1 VKKTILIK
9 VYGSYVLLLFTL
21 TALFLLLSF
30 STIRKHY
37 LNTLVRDLERL
48 GHGLMAQ
55 VDVFLG
61 EARCQDLERFLTEKG
76 RQISTRLTVISPEG
90 VVLADSEKDPAT
102 MESHR
107 FRPEVY
113 EALQG
118 RPGHALRYSTTVKQD
133 MLYVALPIKSGDR
146 IEGTLRLSLF
156 VSDIDILLGALRGD
170 MARAVIAILVLAIL
184 AAFIFSRNLTRPI
197 REMVRASRRVEAGD
211 FEARVRIRN
220 RDEWKELAQSF
231 NSMTGEIKRLF
242 ADLRRRKEEIDNI
255 IASMDEGILVIDKD
269 DKILLFNESSAR
281 LIGRAS
287 MEGKHYW
294 EVVRTTPFVEL
305 VRKVKDEKK
314 SSLAEIVF
322 GQRNVLCRASYLASQ
337 DGVVATFHDIT
348 EMQNLAQMK
357 KDFVL
362 NVSHELRTPLT
373 AIRGYAETLETE
385 VGEKDKAYAVTILK
399 HTDRLIRVVEDLLIL
414 ATLEEKGVGLE
425 VETVNLAELAENILR
440 IFEPRAKEKN
450 ITLRLAVDA
459 ASPTI
464 RGDSFRLEQVLVNL
478 IDNAIKYTEKGH
490 VEVKLRS
497 EEGTMILQVS
507 DSGIGIP
514 AEDQNR
520 IFERF
525 YVVDKSRS
533 RRLGGTGLGLSIVKH
548 IVLLHGGKIHLESTP
563 GVGTTFT
570 VMLPRQVP

>member
-1 VKKTILIK
+1 MKKSILLK
-9 VYGSYVLLLFTL
+9 VFASYVLLLFTL

-30 STIRKHY
+30 NSVRKHY

-48 GHGLMAQ
+48 GQSLLAQ
-55 VDVFLG
+55 VDVYLSEG
-61 EARCQDLERFLTEKG
+61 RYQDLEQFLIEKG
-76 RQISTRLTVISPEG
+76 RQIDTRLTIINPEG
-90 VVLADSEKDPAT
+90 VVLAESEKDPAT

-113 EALQG
+113 DALQG
-118 RPGHALRYSTTVKQD
+118 RLGHSLRYSSTVKQD
-133 MLYVALPIKSGDR
+133 MLYIALPIEREGR
-146 IEGTLRLSLF
+146 IVGALRLSLF

-170 MARAVIAILVLAIL
+170 MARAGIAILFLAL
-184 AAFIFSRNLTRPI
+184 LGALVFSRNLTRPI

-220 RDEWKELAQSF
+220 RDEWRELAQTF

-242 ADLRRRKEEIDNI
+242 ADLRKRKEEIDNI
-255 IASMDEGILVIDKD
+255 ISSMDEGILVMDKN
-269 DKILLFNESSAR
+269 DKILLSNETSSR
-281 LIGRAS
+281 LVGQTS

-305 VRKVKDEKK
+305 VRKVKDDRK

-348 EMQNLAQMK
+348 EIQNLAQMK
-357 KDFVL
+357 RDFVL

-373 AIRGYAETLETE
+373 AIRGYAETLEAE
-385 VGEKDKAYAVTILK
+385 VSEKDKAYAATILK
-399 HTDRLIRVVEDLLIL
+399 HTDRLIQIVEDLLTL
-414 ATLEEKGVGLE
+414 ATLEERGAGLE
-425 VETVNLAELAENILR
+425 LETVNLAELAENILK
-440 IFEPRAKEKN
+440 IFEPRAREKS
-450 ITLRLAVDA
+450 ITFRLGVEARP
-459 ASPTI
+459 PTI
-464 RGDSFRLEQVLVNL
+464 RGDSFLLEQMLVNL
-478 IDNAIKYTEKGH
+478 IDNAVKYTEKGS
-490 VEVKLRS
+490 VEVRLKS
-497 EEGTMILQVS
+497 DEGSAIIQVI

-514 AEDQNR
+514 EEDQSR
-520 IFERF
+520 VFERF

-533 RRLGGTGLGLSIVKH
+533 RKLGGTGLGLSIVKH
-548 IVLLHGGKIHLESTP
+548 IVLLHGGKIHLESAL

-570 VMLPRQVP
+570 VVLPRQSA

>member
-1 VKKTILIK
+1 VKKSILIK
-9 VYGSYVLLLFTL
+9 VYGSYVLLLLTL

-30 STIRKHY
+30 RTVRKHY
-37 LNTLVRDLERL
+37 LNTFVRDLERL
-48 GHGLMAQ
+48 GQSLMVQ
-55 VDVFLG
+55 VDVFLD
-61 EARCQDLERFLTEKG
+61 EARYQDMEQFLTEKG
-76 RQISTRLTVISPEG
+76 RQISTRLTVINPEG

-113 EALQG
+113 DALQG
-118 RPGHALRYSTTVKQD
+118 RLGHSLRYSSTVKQD
-133 MLYVALPIKSGDR
+133 MLYVALPIDRGGR
-146 IEGTLRLSLF
+146 IEGALRLSLF
-156 VSDIDILLGALRGD
+156 VSDVDMLLGALRGD
-170 MARAVIAILVLAIL
+170 MVRAGIIILIL
-184 AAFIFSRNLTRPI
+184 ALLGAFVFSRNLTRPI
-197 REMVRASRRVEAGD
+197 REMIRASRRVKAGD
-211 FEARVRIRN
+211 FEARVRIQN
-220 RDEWKELAQSF
+220 RDEWRELAQTF

-255 IASMDEGILVIDKD
+255 IASMDEGILVLDKN
-269 DKILLFNESSAR
+269 DKILLVNESSAR
-281 LIGRAS
+281 LIGQTFL
-287 MEGKHYW
+287 EGKFYW

-305 VRKVKDEKK
+305 IRKVKDEKK

-337 DGVVATFHDIT
+337 DGIVATFHDIT

-357 KDFVL
+357 RDFVL

-373 AIRGYAETLETE
+373 AIRGYAETLGAG
-385 VGEKDKAYAVTILK
+385 VDEKNKAYTVTILK
-399 HTDRLIRVVEDLLIL
+399 HTDRLIRIVEDLLTL
-414 ATLEEKGVGLE
+414 AALEEKGPGLE
-425 VETVNLAELAENILR
+425 VETVNLAELAENILK
-440 IFEPRAKEKN
+440 IFELRARDKG
-450 ITLRLAVDA
+450 IIFRLVVDA
-459 ASPTI
+459 EPPTI
-464 RGDSFRLEQVLVNL
+464 RGDSFRLEQMLVNL

-490 VEVKLRS
+490 IEVGLRS
-497 EEGTMILQVS
+497 GEGSLILRVS

-514 AEDQNR
+514 AEDQSR

-533 RRLGGTGLGLSIVKH
+533 RKLGGTGLGLSIVKH

-570 VMLPRQVP
+570 VVLPRQSA

>member
-1 VKKTILIK
+1 MKKSILIK

-48 GHGLMAQ
+48 GQSLMPQ
-55 VDVFLG
+55 VDIFRDEG
-61 EARCQDLERFLTEKG
+61 RYQELEQFLTDKG
-76 RQISTRLTVISPEG
+76 RQISTRLTVINPEG

-118 RPGHALRYSTTVKQD
+118 RLGHSLRYSSTVKQD
-133 MLYVALPIKSGDR
+133 MLYVALPLERSGR

-156 VSDIDILLGALRGD
+156 VSDIDVLLGALRGD
-170 MARAVIAILVLAIL
+170 MARAGVVILILALL
-184 AAFIFSRNLTRPI
+184 AAFVFSKNLTRPI
-197 REMVRASRRVEAGD
+197 REMVGASRRVEAGD

-231 NSMTGEIKRLF
+231 NSMTAEIKRLF

-255 IASMDEGILVIDKD
+255 IASMDEGILVMDKD

-281 LIGRAS
+281 LIGQAS

-314 SSLAEIVF
+314 SSLTEIVF

-373 AIRGYAETLETE
+373 AIRGYAETLEAE
-385 VGEKDKAYAVTILK
+385 VSEKSKAYAATILK
-399 HTDRLIRVVEDLLIL
+399 HTDRLIRIVEDLLSL

-425 VETVNLAELAENILR
+425 VEAVNLAELAENILK
-440 IFEPRAKEKN
+440 IFEPQAKDKN
-450 ITLRLAVDA
+450 ISLRLAVGA
-459 ASPTI
+459 KPPTI
-464 RGDSFRLEQVLVNL
+464 RGDSYRLEQMLVNL
-478 IDNAIKYTEKGH
+478 IDNAIKYAEKGH
-490 VEVKLRS
+490 VEVGLRS
-497 EEGTMILQVS
+497 GEGSLILQVS
-507 DSGIGIP
+507 DTGIGIP
-514 AEDQNR
+514 LEDQGR
-520 IFERF
+520 VFERF

-548 IVLLHGGKIHLESTP
+548 IVLLHGGKIYLESTP

-570 VMLPRQVP
+570 VVLPRQVP

>member
-1 VKKTILIK
+1 MKRSILIK
-9 VYGSYVLLLFTL
+9 VYGSYILLLFTL
-21 TALFLLLSF
+21 TALFLFLSF
-30 STIRKHY
+30 NTVRKHY

-48 GHGLMAQ
+48 GQILMPQ
-55 VDVFLG
+55 VEVFLDG
-61 EARCQDLERFLTEKG
+61 ARYPDLERFLTEKG
-76 RQISTRLTVISPEG
+76 RQINTRLTVINPEG
-90 VVLADSEKDPAT
+90 IVLAESEKDPAT

-113 EALQG
+113 DALQG
-118 RPGHALRYSTTVKQD
+118 RFGHSLRYSSTVKQD
-133 MLYVALPIKSGDR
+133 MLYVALPIERGGR
-146 IEGTLRLSLF
+146 IEGALRLSLF

-170 MARAVIAILVLAIL
+170 MARAGIAILFLAL
-184 AAFIFSRNLTRPI
+184 LGALVFSRNLTRPI

-220 RDEWKELAQSF
+220 RDEWRELAQTF
-231 NSMTGEIKRLF
+231 NSMTGELKRLF
-242 ADLRRRKEEIDNI
+242 ADLRKRKEEIDNI
-255 IASMDEGILVIDKD
+255 ISSMDEGILVMDRN
-269 DKILLFNESSAR
+269 DKILLSNETSSR
-281 LIGRAS
+281 LVGQTS

-305 VRKVKDEKK
+305 VRKVKDDKK

-348 EMQNLAQMK
+348 EIQNLAQMK

-373 AIRGYAETLETE
+373 AIRGYAETLGAE
-385 VGEKDKAYAVTILK
+385 VDDKNKPYAATILK
-399 HTDRLIRVVEDLLIL
+399 HTDRLIRIVEDLLTL
-414 ATLEEKGVGLE
+414 ATLEEKGAGLE
-425 VETVNLAELAENILR
+425 VETVDLAALTENILR
-440 IFEPRAKEKN
+440 IFEPRARDKN
-450 ITLRLAVDA
+450 ISLRLTAD
-459 ASPTI
+459 SQLPI
-464 RGDSFRLEQVLVNL
+464 IKGDPFRLEQMLVNL
-478 IDNAIKYTEKGH
+478 IDNAIKYTEKGQ
-490 VEVKLRS
+490 VEVGLKG
-497 EEGTMILQVS
+497 EEGSLILQVS

-514 AEDQNR
+514 LEDQSR

-533 RRLGGTGLGLSIVKH
+533 RKLGGTGLGLSIVKH

-570 VMLPRQVP
+570 IMLPQSP

>member
-1 VKKTILIK
+1 VKKSILIK

-21 TALFLLLSF
+21 TALFLFLSF

-48 GHGLMAQ
+48 GQSLMVQ
-55 VDVFLG
+55 VDIFRD
-61 EARCQDLERFLTEKG
+61 EARYQELEQFLTDKG
-76 RQISTRLTVISPEG
+76 RQISTRLTVINPEG
-90 VVLADSEKDPAT
+90 IVLADSEKDPAT
-102 MESHR
+102 MENHR
-107 FRPEVY
+107 FRPEIY
-113 EALQG
+113 DALQG
-118 RPGHALRYSTTVKQD
+118 RLGHSLRYSSTVKQD
-133 MLYVALPIKSGDR
+133 MLYVALPIKRGDR
-146 IEGTLRLSLF
+146 IEGALRLSLF
-156 VSDIDILLGALRGD
+156 VSDIDVLLGALRGD
-170 MARAVIAILVLAIL
+170 LARAVIAILMLALI
-184 AAFIFSRNLTRPI
+184 AAFVFSKNLTRPI
-197 REMVRASRRVEAGD
+197 REMVGASRRVEAGD

-231 NSMTGEIKRLF
+231 NSMTAEIKRLF

-255 IASMDEGILVIDKD
+255 IASMDEGILVIDRD

-281 LIGRAS
+281 LIGQAS

-373 AIRGYAETLETE
+373 AIRGYAETLEAE
-385 VGEKDKAYAVTILK
+385 VNEKNKAYAATILK
-399 HTDRLIRVVEDLLIL
+399 HTDRLIRIVEDLLAL
-414 ATLEEKGVGLE
+414 ATLEEKEVGLE
-425 VETVNLAELAENILR
+425 VETVNLAELAENILK
-440 IFEPRAKEKN
+440 IFEPRAKDKN
-450 ITLRLAVDA
+450 ISLRLEVDA
-459 ASPTI
+459 KPPTI
-464 RGDSFRLEQVLVNL
+464 RGDSFRLEQMLVNL
-478 IDNAIKYTEKGH
+478 IDNAIKYTERGH
-490 VEVKLRS
+490 VEVGLRS
-497 EEGTMILQVS
+497 GEGSVILQVS
-507 DSGIGIP
+507 DTGIGIP
-514 AEDQNR
+514 LDDQGR
-520 IFERF
+520 VFERF

-570 VMLPRQVP
+570 VVLPRQVP